1 MRSDKQRERQRKSRD
16 KRNAKR
22 KQRKT
27 AQRAERAERK
37 QSKAIKRTYRTDKRA
52 PLGSKCEHQKCRTG
66 TLRRT
71 QSGRILSTTAGYV
84 QGPVPVRASI

>member
-1 MRSDKQRERQRKSRD
+1 MRTKEQRDRQK
-16 KRNAKR
+16 AKR
-22 KQRKT
+22 KLSKERRKARKAKQFLQR
-27 AQRAERAERK
+27 
-37 QSKAIKRTYRTDKRA
+37 QSARIQRTYRADKRA

-71 QSGRILSTTAGYV
+71 QSGRILSTTEGYV

>member
-1 MRSDKQRERQRKSRD
+1 MRSEKQRERQRKSRD
-16 KRNAKR
+16 KRDKL
-22 KQRKT
+22 KT
-27 AQRAERAERK
+27 AQKAKRAARK
-37 QSKAIKRTYRTDKRA
+37 QSKAIERTYRADKRA